1 MTDTV
6 LSVATE
12 RLYAD
17 RQEIYVVTTNV
28 APFSHLVGGV
38 YSGYVLKDVAQ
49 ISSVLPEGIN
59 TSRIIRFSSAD
70 RATYTVK
77 LLV

>member
-1 MTDTV
+1 MTGTV

-17 RQEIYVVTTNV
+17 RQEIFVVTTNV
-28 APFSHLVGGV
+28 DPFSDPLGGV
-38 YSGYVLKDVAQ
+38 YSGYVLGDVAQ

-59 TSRIIRFSSAD
+59 TNGTIRFSSAD
-70 RATYTVK
+70 RAS
-77 LLV
+77 